1 MNNREIFNTIIA
13 FFDVDSIKNYLKEN
27 PKVAVEF
34 GAGLLVAT
42 YAIRKYYDFQCYKVD
57 ANRPLALTG
66 STPIVDAV
74 A

>member
-1 MNNREIFNTIIA
+1 MDYSKIINMFIA
-13 FFDVDSIKNYLKEN
+13 CIDVESIKSYLKEN
-27 PKVAVEF
+27 PKVAVEI

-42 YAIRKYYDFQCYKVD
+42 YAIKKYSDVQCYKAD
-57 ANRPLALTG
+57 ANRPLALTD